1 MNVIYLKLLKAWG
14 EYQAGDTVRFG
25 ESKGRPLIAK
35 GVGVEVK
42 APKEEKPPE
51 KAELKVEPAPEKK
64 PEVETAT
71 AEPVAETAD
80 VTPRRRVRSPM
91 AGRSGD

>member
-1 MNVIYLKLLKAWG
+1 MNIIYLKLLKPWG
-14 EYQAGDTVRFG
+14 QYQVGETVRFG

-35 GVGVEVK
+35 GIGIEIK

-51 KAELKVEPAPEKK
+51 KAELKVEPVPEKK

-71 AEPVAETAD
+71 AEPQGETAD
-80 VTPRRRVRSPM
+80 VTPRRRGRPPM
-91 AGRSGD
+91 AGRNGD